1 MVGKWRMK
9 VDNDFVVINPL
20 IEVLKLNLIAGDIY
34 IYNSST
40 IFYAHDNAGL
50 SGKIVKEI
58 NWQI

>member
-1 MVGKWRMK
+1 MK

-34 IYNSST
+34 TTPALS
-40 IFYAHDNAGL
+40 FYAHDNAGL